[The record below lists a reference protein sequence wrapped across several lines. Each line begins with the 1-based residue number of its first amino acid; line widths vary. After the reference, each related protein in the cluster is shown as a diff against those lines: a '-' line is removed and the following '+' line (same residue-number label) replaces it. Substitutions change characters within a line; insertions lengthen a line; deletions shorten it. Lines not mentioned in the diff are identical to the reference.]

1 MCLCLSNHDE
11 ILIFLLTRW
20 SRAWKFAGDTW
31 LITEETVDS
40 SFRMKYL
47 KWLMKIGDKANGNWT
62 LCTERVF
69 LFKSEMSVDS
79 RPSNRTNVT
88 SRTKHVAFT
97 PTWRVGAGEL
107 KKKIFLLLLGPLVS
121 FFHSYSINEQY
132 VDLIKVQVLT
142 RLA

>member
-1 MCLCLSNHDE
+1 
-11 ILIFLLTRW
+11 
-20 SRAWKFAGDTW
+20 
-31 LITEETVDS
+31 
-40 SFRMKYL
+40 
-47 KWLMKIGDKANGNWT
+47 
-62 LCTERVF
+62 
-69 LFKSEMSVDS
+69 MSVDS

-107 KKKIFLLLLGPLVS
+107 KKIFLLGSLVS